1 VAALADPVDNLPLW
15 PIIALADRLNS
26 RGRAVFH
33 QEQVTK
39 DIRIFRIHK
48 LRARQTDDRACDG
61 TEPVYKFESAK
72 EAFRLDLFH
81 VENWPRAAVLY
92 IVLTRCGASH
102 MAGSAVMQW
111 SCDRVPS

>member
-1 VAALADPVDNLPLW
+1 VAESADPVDNLPLW

-33 QEQVTK
+33 Q
-39 DIRIFRIHK
+39 IYRIHK

-92 IVLTRCGASH
+92 IVLTRCGASY
-102 MAGSAVMQW
+102 MAGV
-111 SCDRVPS
+111 C